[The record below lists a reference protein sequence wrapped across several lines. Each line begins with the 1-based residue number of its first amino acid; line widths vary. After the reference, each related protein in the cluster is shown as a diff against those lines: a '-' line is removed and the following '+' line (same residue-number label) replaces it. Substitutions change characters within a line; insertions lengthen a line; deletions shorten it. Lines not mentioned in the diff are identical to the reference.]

1 MNLIMLSDFH
11 DLSVAKTLMCEIAE
25 KLPAHSPYKADFDFF
40 SAINYTTQ
48 SEYRQELKS
57 FLETIVSGTAILTM
71 PDPVKEAYPQI
82 VKLYGWL

>member
-1 MNLIMLSDFH
+1 MLSGFQ
-11 DLSVAKTLMCEIAE
+11 DLMDVKVFMRGIAE

-57 FLETIVSGTAILTM
+57 FWKLSFLELQYLPCLIQSKRLILN
-71 PDPVKEAYPQI
+71 
-82 VKLYGWL
+82 

>member
-1 MNLIMLSDFH
+1 MLSDFQN
-11 DLSVAKTLMCEIAE
+11 LMDVKAFMRGIAE

-71 PDPVKEAYPQI
+71 PDPVKEAYPQL

>member
-1 MNLIMLSDFH
+1 MLSDFQN
-11 DLSVAKTLMCEIAE
+11 LMDVKAFMRGIAE

-57 FLETIVSGTAILTM
+57 FLGTIVSGTAILTM
-71 PDPVKEAYPQI
+71 PDPVKEAYPQL

>member
-1 MNLIMLSDFH
+1 MLSD
-11 DLSVAKTLMCEIAE
+11 LQNLMDVKAFMRGIAE

-71 PDPVKEAYPQI
+71 PDPVKED
-82 VKLYGWL
+82 